1 MIMQDMMENKNGL
14 VALCNIVRTL
24 LSERDY
30 QKCEPLIFEAM
41 KKYPHAPEP
50 HNLIGLLLELQGDH
64 LTAMK
69 HFRAAGALDPT
80 YVPARHNLDHFGTL
94 FSRGTWAIDESDC
107 PPEPKTDN
115 FKLVYDKNGIGHVVR
130 REQE

>member
-1 MIMQDMMENKNGL
+1 MKMQDRMESKNEL
-14 VALCNIVRTL
+14 TALCNTVRTL
-24 LSERDY
+24 VSERAY

-50 HNLIGLLLELQGDH
+50 HNLIGLLLEMQGDH

-69 HFRAAGALDPT
+69 HFRAAWALDPA
-80 YVPARHNLDHFGTL
+80 YVPASHNLDHFGTF

-107 PPEPKTDN
+107 PPEPKKDN